1 MIDYSFK
8 PLCFYPK
15 CSLWP
20 NCIKIYI
27 NIIAIR
33 LYYSS
38 SKTRPYDATVLKTAQ
53 RLHEKAIHLILY
65 RSLCC

>member
-1 MIDYSFK
+1 MFDYSFK
-8 PLCFYPK
+8 PLYFYPK

-27 NIIAIR
+27 NITAIR

-38 SKTRPYDATVLKTAQ
+38 SKTRPCDATVLKTAQ
-53 RLHEKAIHLILY
+53 RLHEKAVHLIPLG
-65 RSLCC
+65 SMGC